1 MTTSYFED
9 QNNRIPGSIKILFSI
24 LLLASSL
31 TLLGQAE
38 EAKLRYRI
46 EAKTFDSG
54 EADIRKVLD
63 YTARP
68 LWKNFPG
75 YKVEP
80 MVITKSNS
88 GPIVIFQ
95 RNARQEIVVKLDTH
109 KTYWSQ
115 YAYQWAHELCHVL
128 CGFRE
133 DGQDNKWFEE
143 TLCELASLY
152 CMRAMVSDW
161 ENKPP
166 YPHWKNYSK
175 SLQDYV
181 DNVISQYEKVDMLG
195 LAEYYKKH
203 EGELR
208 KSATLRNLNGTMAAA
223 LLPVFEK
230 NPQHWEAIRYLN
242 LTPAKPGLT
251 LKQYLAK
258 WKKDAPKKHHLFIE
272 GIARVYGLE

>member
-1 MTTSYFED
+1 M
-9 QNNRIPGSIKILFSI
+9 RVLFSI
-24 LLLASSL
+24 LLLALSL
-31 TLLGQAE
+31 SLPGQAE
-38 EAKLRYRI
+38 ESKLRYRI
-46 EAKTFDSG
+46 EAKTFEYG
-54 EADIRKVLD
+54 EADIRKVLE

-133 DGQDNKWFEE
+133 DGRENKWFEE
-143 TLCELASLY
+143 TLCELSSLF
-152 CMRAMVSDW
+152 CMRAMVLDW
-161 ENKPP
+161 EKKPP
-166 YPHWKNYSK
+166 YPNWKNYSE
-175 SLQDYV
+175 SLQSYA
-181 DNVISQYEKVDMLG
+181 DNVISNYEKVDMLG
-195 LAEYYKKH
+195 LAAYYKKH
-203 EGELR
+203 EPELR
-208 KSATLRNLNGTMAAA
+208 NSATLRNLNGTMAAA

-242 LTPAKPGLT
+242 VTPARSGLT
-251 LKQYLAK
+251 FKQYLAK
-258 WKKDAPKKHHLFIE
+258 WKKDAPKKHHGLID
-272 GIARVYGLE
+272 GIARVFAVE